1 MSLGRIISAVFA
13 WRCILGK
20 SCDLSTANLC
30 ILQMKVSKEDDKMR
44 ANAANSAAR
53 AAIGGEDVLS
63 KWQLMAEQARQ
74 QRDGPISPSASS
86 RSPEKNQEYGGRG
99 LFTAAKAGTGL

>member
-1 MSLGRIISAVFA
+1 
-13 WRCILGK
+13 
-20 SCDLSTANLC
+20 
-30 ILQMKVSKEDDKMR
+30 MR

-74 QRDGPISPSASS
+74 QRDGPFSPSASS
-86 RSPEKNQEYGGRG
+86 RSPERGRG
-99 LFTAAKAGTGL
+99 LFTAAKAGKGL